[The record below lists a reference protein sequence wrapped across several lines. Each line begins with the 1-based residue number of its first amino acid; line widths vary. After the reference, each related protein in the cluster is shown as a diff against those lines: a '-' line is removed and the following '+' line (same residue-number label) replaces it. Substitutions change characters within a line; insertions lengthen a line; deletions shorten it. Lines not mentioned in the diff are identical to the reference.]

1 MTDVK
6 GDLYDLIATIRDPE
20 RPGKLSQI
28 TVLGGFVQR
37 IWHEAYFLTLFSD
50 KNWSSETLEE
60 LDIVREEWVEVSEL
74 GEDYYDL
81 MIWYKPTVTHWW
93 RVIHGFLEC

>member
-20 RPGKLSQI
+20 RP
-28 TVLGGFVQR
+28 
-37 IWHEAYFLTLFSD
+37 
-50 KNWSSETLEE
+50 ETLEE

-81 MIWYKPTVTHWW
+81 MIWYKPTVTH
-93 RVIHGFLEC
+93 